1 MKLRIT
7 KKYITVICFAV
18 FLFSGLSLFA
28 QGVINEDFIDV
39 IEKNAAPYWSEAAA
53 EFTGNTVPAKWKNE
67 SAVIIGYKR
76 SITFDKKVS
85 GGWISSTKSNVF
97 LFEKVRFKIKLQDKN
112 ATEGFTE
119 VYFRY
124 GDKLDGFSAK
134 VIKPD
139 GEVQVVDVSD
149 AVEVGSKADVPE
161 FYKSFFDQ
169 NTGTETR
176 YYKVAIPN
184 LEVGDVLEYVSYT
197 KSKLNVMRSGY
208 VEFDPQYEICS
219 KKYPVMFNE
228 ISIDT
233 DEKTFFKSLSQNGAP
248 EFKKEESEVKGF
260 YRYVLTDK
268 DRATEK
274 DVNFISPMLAYP
286 VVKFQ
291 VIYANSDKVKG
302 ALIGERGELK
312 SGFTKEEIAKIAWD
326 DYVNVGYYPLNGGM
340 LSVQGFID
348 YTWNDMRKES
358 VSDLPEEKFI
368 QNVYYRIRNHVLFRD
383 SYLPDKVFAYIFGS
397 LLFQRKI
404 SSDLIIT
411 TSNKTG
417 KLKDVLFDG
426 EIRYAIRVGTKFY
439 FNCTDHSN
447 PGELVETLLGNEAY
461 IIKEPAKKTGV
472 QEIIAITLPDATAAE
487 NTVHYDITA
496 QYDPV
501 TNKISVNRSATY
513 NGLSKAKEIDNV
525 VKYTPYM
532 FDDFKIYFGS
542 SPLDKMS
549 SRQADE
555 YYSSVAAIKEE
566 FKTAKPELSQQELDK
581 EYRQKV
587 KHKNFKLIS
596 DGRALVRKQLTAAD
610 DFEIEDMTKRAGKKI
625 LVNAAG
631 LMGTQLQITKEERS
645 RTKDIQVGYART
657 LTWKI
662 SMPIPAGYT
671 VKGLKEMNILVDNE
685 AGRFSCEAKEE
696 NGNVILSI
704 AKVYKQRNMPREKW
718 NEMLAFID
726 AAYNTTF
733 KYILLLP
740 KN

>member
-1 MKLRIT
+1 MKFST
-7 KKYITVICFAV
+7 YKKVVFAACFV
-18 FLFSGLSLFA
+18 FLLSVSQSLFA
-28 QGVINEDFIDV
+28 QSVIDEDFIEV
-39 IEKNAAPYWSEAAA
+39 IEKNAAPYWTEAMPSFA
-53 EFTGNTVPAKWKNE
+53 TNTVPDKWKNE

-112 ATEGFTE
+112 ATEGFAE

-124 GDKLDGFSAK
+124 GDKLDGFSAR
-134 VIKPD
+134 VIKPN
-139 GEVQVVDVSD
+139 GETQAVDLGD
-149 AVEVGSKADVPE
+149 AVEAGSKSNVPE

-219 KKYPVMFNE
+219 KKYPVMYNE

-248 EFKKEESEVKGF
+248 EFKKEESDVSGF
-260 YRYVLTDK
+260 FRYVLIDK

-274 DVNFISPMLAYP
+274 DVNFISPLLAYP

-291 VIYANSDKVKG
+291 VIYANSDKIKG
-302 ALIGERGELK
+302 ALIGGKGELK

-326 DYVNVGYYPLNGGM
+326 DYVNVGYYPLNSNM
-340 LSVQGFID
+340 LTVQGFVD
-348 YTWNDMRKES
+348 YTWNDMRKEN

-368 QNVYYRIRNHVLFRD
+368 QNVYYRIRNHVLYRD
-383 SYLPDKVFAYIFGS
+383 SYLSDKVFAYIFGS

-426 EIRYAIRVGTKFY
+426 EIRYVIRVKDKFY

-461 IIKEPAKKTGV
+461 IIKEPAKKTGI
-472 QEIIAITLPDATAAE
+472 QEITPITLPEAAATE
-487 NTVHYDITA
+487 NTVQYDITA
-496 QYDPV
+496 QYDPL
-501 TNKISVNRSATY
+501 TNKMNVNRTATY
-513 NGLSKAKEIDNV
+513 NGISKAKEIDNV
-525 VKYTPYM
+525 VKYTPYI
-532 FDDFKIYFGS
+532 FDDFKVYFGS

-566 FKTAKPELSQQELDK
+566 FKTAKPEFVQQELDK

-625 LVNAAG
+625 LVNLAG
-631 LMGTQLQITKEERS
+631 LMGTQLQITKAERN

-657 LTWKI
+657 LSWKI
-662 SMPIPAGYT
+662 SMPVPAGYT
-671 VKGLKEMNILVDNE
+671 VKGLKEMNTVVDNE
-685 AGRFSCEAKEE
+685 AGKFSCEAKEE
-696 NGNVILSI
+696 NGNVIFSI
-704 AKVYKQRNMPREKW
+704 VKMYKKKDMPKEKW

-733 KYILLLP
+733 KYILLQP

>member
-7 KKYITVICFAV
+7 KSYITVVCIAV
-18 FLFSGLSLFA
+18 FLLGNLPLFA
-28 QGVINEDFIDV
+28 QGVINEDFIEV
-39 IEKNAAPYWSEAAA
+39 IEKNAAPYWNEAAA
-53 EFTGNTVPAKWKNE
+53 EFTGNTVPVKWKNE

-85 GGWISSTKSNVF
+85 GGWISSTRSNVF

-134 VIKPD
+134 IIKPD
-139 GEVQVVDVSD
+139 GEVQAVDLSD

-176 YYKVAIPN
+176 YYKVAVPN

-219 KKYPVMFNE
+219 KKYPVMYNE

-248 EFKKEESEVKGF
+248 EFKKEESETKGF

-302 ALIGERGELK
+302 ALIGQRGELK

-326 DYVNVGYYPLNGGM
+326 DYVNVGYYPLSNSI
-340 LSVQGFID
+340 LSVQQFID
-348 YTWNDMRKES
+348 YTWNDMRKEN

-368 QNVYYRIRNHVLFRD
+368 QNAYYRIRNHVLFRD
-383 SYLPDKVFAYIFGS
+383 SYLPDKVFSYIFGS

-426 EIRYAIRVGTKFY
+426 EIRYAIKVGNKFY

-461 IIKEPAKKTGV
+461 IIREPAKKTGV
-472 QEIIAITLPDATAAE
+472 QEIIPITLPDAAATE

-501 TNKISVNRSATY
+501 TNKINVNRSATY
-513 NGLSKAKEIDNV
+513 NGLSKAKEIENV
-525 VKYTPYM
+525 LKYTSYM
-532 FDDFKIYFGS
+532 FDDYKIFFGS
-542 SPLDKMS
+542 SPLDKMN

-555 YYSSVAAIKEE
+555 YYNSLAAIKEE
-566 FKTAKPELSQQELDK
+566 FKTAKPELAQQELDK

-587 KHKNFKLIS
+587 KHKNFKLVS

-625 LVNAAG
+625 LINAAG
-631 LMGTQLQITKEERS
+631 LMGTQLQITKEERN

-657 LTWKI
+657 LSWKI
-662 SMPIPAGYT
+662 SIPVPAGYT
-671 VKGLKEMNILVDNE
+671 VKGLKEMNTLVDNE
-685 AGRFSCEAKEE
+685 AGKFSCEAKEE
-696 NGNVILSI
+696 NGNIILSI
-704 AKVYKQRNMPREKW
+704 MKVYKQREMPKEKW

-733 KYILLLP
+733 KYILLIP

>member
-1 MKLRIT
+1 MKSRIT
-7 KKYITVICFAV
+7 KIYIVAFCFAAMQFIAQPV
-18 FLFSGLSLFA
+18 FA
-28 QGVINEDFIDV
+28 QGVIDEAFIDV
-39 IEKNAAPYWSEAAA
+39 IQSNAAPYWNEGPADFAVNA
-53 EFTGNTVPAKWKNE
+53 VPAKWKNE

-76 SITFDKKVS
+76 SIMFDKKVS

-97 LFEKVRFKIKLQDKN
+97 LFESVRFKIKLQDNN

-124 GDKLDGFSAK
+124 GDNPDGFSAK
-134 VIKPD
+134 VIKPN
-139 GEVQVVDVSD
+139 GEVQVVDLSD
-149 AVEVGSKADVPE
+149 AVETGSKTEVPE

-169 NTGTETR
+169 NTGAETR

-197 KSKLNVMRSGY
+197 KSKLNVKRSGY

-219 KKYPVMFNE
+219 KKYPVMYNE

-248 EFKKEESEVKGF
+248 EFKKEESDSKEF
-260 YRYVLTDK
+260 FRYVFVDK
-268 DRATEK
+268 DRGTEK
-274 DVNFISPMLAYP
+274 DVNFISPMLTYP

-302 ALIGERGELK
+302 ALIGGRGELK
-312 SGFTKEEIAKIAWD
+312 SGFTKEEMAKIAWE
-326 DYVNVGYYPLNGGM
+326 DYMNVGYYPLNNGL
-340 LSVQGFID
+340 LSVQGFIN
-348 YTWNDMRKES
+348 YTWNDMRKDN
-358 VSDLPEEKFI
+358 VNDLPEEKFI

-383 SYLPDKVFAYIFGS
+383 SYLPDKVFVYIFSS
-397 LLFQRKI
+397 LLSKREI
-404 SSDLIIT
+404 NTDLIIT

-417 KLKDVLFDG
+417 KLKDALFDD
-426 EIRYAIRVGTKFY
+426 EIRYAAKVNGKFY

-461 IIKEPAKKTGV
+461 IIKEPAKKTGD
-472 QEIIAITLPDATAAE
+472 QEIIAITLPDAAATE

-501 TNKISVNRSATY
+501 TNKMNVNRTATY
-513 NGLSKAKEIDNV
+513 NGLSKAKEIDLV

-549 SRQADE
+549 SRQTDE
-555 YYSSVAAIKEE
+555 YYSTVAAIKEE
-566 FKTAKPELSQQELDK
+566 FKTAKPDLAQQELDK

-596 DGRALVRKQLTAAD
+596 DGRALVRKQLTVAD
-610 DFEIEDMTKRAGKKI
+610 EFEIEDMTKKAGKKI

-631 LMGTQLQITKEERS
+631 LMGMQLQITKEERN

-657 LTWKI
+657 LSWKI
-662 SMPIPAGYT
+662 SMPIPAGYI
-671 VKGLKEMNILVDNE
+671 VKGLKEMNMVVDNE
-685 AGRFSCEAKEE
+685 AGKFSCEAKEE
-696 NGNVILSI
+696 NGNIIL
-704 AKVYKQRNMPREKW
+704 
-718 NEMLAFID
+718 
-726 AAYNTTF
+726 
-733 KYILLLP
+733 
-740 KN
+740 

>member
-1 MKLRIT
+1 MKFSIH
-7 KKYITVICFAV
+7 KAIFISICLMQGLA
-18 FLFSGLSLFA
+18 FSSFA
-28 QGVINEDFIDV
+28 QGVIDEDFIEV
-39 IEKNAAPYWSEAAA
+39 IEKNAAPYWSESASA
-53 EFTGNTVPAKWKNE
+53 FTTNNIHEKWKNE

-134 VIKPD
+134 VIKPN
-139 GEVQVVDVSD
+139 GETQTVDVSD
-149 AVEVGSKADVPE
+149 AVEVDSKNEVPE
-161 FYKSFFDQ
+161 FFKSFFDQ
-169 NTGTETR
+169 NSGAETR

-184 LEVGDVLEYVSYT
+184 LEVGDILEYVAYT
-197 KSKLNVMRSGY
+197 KSKLNVMSSGY

-219 KKYPVMFNE
+219 KKYPIMYNE

-233 DEKTFFKSLSQNGAP
+233 DDKTFFKSLSQNGAP
-248 EFKKEESEVKGF
+248 EFKKEESDVKGF
-260 YRYVLTDK
+260 FRYVFVDK

-291 VIYANSDKVKG
+291 VIYANSDKVRG
-302 ALIGERGELK
+302 ALIGEKGELK
-312 SGFTKEEIAKIAWD
+312 SGFTKEEVAKIAWD
-326 DYVNVGYYPLNGGM
+326 DYISIGRYPINNAMFTVQDFVN
-340 LSVQGFID
+340 
-348 YTWNDMRKES
+348 YTWAEMKKEN
-358 VSDLPEEKFI
+358 VNDLPEEKFI
-368 QNVYYRIRNHVLFRD
+368 QNVYYRIRNHVLFR
-383 SYLPDKVFAYIFGS
+383 STYLSDKMFAYIFSS

-404 SSDLIIT
+404 NSDLIIS
-411 TSNKTG
+411 TSNKIG

-426 EIRYAIRVGTKFY
+426 EIKYVIRVGDKFY

-461 IIKEPAKKTGV
+461 IIKEPARKTGI
-472 QEIIAITLPDATAAE
+472 QEIIPVTLPDAAATE

-501 TNKISVNRSATY
+501 ANKMSVNRSSTY
-513 NGLSKAKEIDNV
+513 NGITKAKEIDNI
-525 VKYTPYM
+525 VKFTPYM

-549 SRQADE
+549 SRQVDE

-566 FKTAKPELSQQELDK
+566 FKTAKPDLVQQELNK
-581 EYRQKV
+581 EYLQKV
-587 KHKNFKLIS
+587 KYKNFKLVS
-596 DGRALVRKQLTAAD
+596 DGRALVRKQLTAAEE
-610 DFEIEDMTKRAGKKI
+610 FEISDVTKKAGKKI
-625 LVNAAG
+625 LVNLPG
-631 LMGTQLQITKEERS
+631 LMGVQLQIAKDERN

-657 LTWKI
+657 LSWKI
-662 SMPIPAGYT
+662 SMPVPPGYT
-671 VKGLKEMNILVDNE
+671 VKGLKELNTLVDNE
-685 AGRFSCEAKEE
+685 AGKFSCEAKEE
-696 NGNVILSI
+696 NGNVVLTIV
-704 AKVYKQRNMPREKW
+704 KVYKKKDMPKEKW

-726 AAYNTTF
+726 AAYNNTF
-733 KYILLLP
+733 KYILLQP

>member
-18 FLFSGLSLFA
+18 FQFSGLSLFA

-426 EIRYAIRVGTKFY
+426 EIRYAIRVGAKFY

>member
-1 MKLRIT
+1 MKFSIH
-7 KKYITVICFAV
+7 KAIFISICLMPGMA
-18 FLFSGLSLFA
+18 SSSFA
-28 QGVINEDFIDV
+28 QGVIDEDFIEV
-39 IEKNAAPYWSEAAA
+39 IEKNAAPYWSESASA
-53 EFTGNTVPAKWKNE
+53 FTTNSIPEKWKNE

-76 SITFDKKVS
+76 SITFDKKIS

-134 VIKPD
+134 VIKPN
-139 GEVQVVDVSD
+139 GETQTVDVSD
-149 AVEVGSKADVPE
+149 AVEVDSKNEVPE
-161 FYKSFFDQ
+161 FFKSFFDQ
-169 NTGTETR
+169 NSGAETR

-184 LEVGDVLEYVSYT
+184 LEVGDVLEYVAYT
-197 KSKLNVMRSGY
+197 KSKLNVMSSGY

-219 KKYPVMFNE
+219 KKYPIMYNE

-233 DEKTFFKSLSQNGAP
+233 DDKTFFKSLSQNGAP
-248 EFKKEESEVKGF
+248 EFKKEESDVKGF
-260 YRYVLTDK
+260 FRYVFIDK

-274 DVNFISPMLAYP
+274 DVNFINPMLAYP

-291 VIYANSDKVKG
+291 VIYANSDKVRG
-302 ALIGERGELK
+302 ALIGEKGELK
-312 SGFTKEEIAKIAWD
+312 SGFTKEEVAKIAWD
-326 DYVNVGYYPLNGGM
+326 DYVSVGRYPINNAM
-340 LSVQGFID
+340 MTVQDFIN
-348 YTWNDMRKES
+348 YTWGDMKREN

-368 QNVYYRIRNHVLFRD
+368 QNVYYRIRNHVLFR
-383 SYLPDKVFAYIFGS
+383 STYLSDKMFAYIFGS

-404 SSDLIIT
+404 NSDLIIT
-411 TSNKTG
+411 TSNKIG

-426 EIRYAIRVGTKFY
+426 EIKYVIRVGDKFY

-461 IIKEPAKKTGV
+461 IIKEPARKTGI
-472 QEIIAITLPDATAAE
+472 QEITPVTLPDAAATE

-501 TNKISVNRSATY
+501 TNKMSVNRSSTY
-513 NGLSKAKEIDNV
+513 NGISKAKEIDNI
-525 VKYTPYM
+525 VKFTSYI

-566 FKTAKPELSQQELDK
+566 FKNAKPDQVQQELDK

-587 KHKNFKLIS
+587 KYKNFKLVS
-596 DGRALVRKQLTAAD
+596 DGRALVRKQLTAAEE
-610 DFEIEDMTKRAGKKI
+610 FEIGDMTKKAGKKI
-625 LVNAAG
+625 LVNLPG
-631 LMGTQLQITKEERS
+631 LMGVQLQIAKDERN

-657 LTWKI
+657 LSWKI
-662 SMPIPAGYT
+662 SMPVPAGYT
-671 VKGLKEMNILVDNE
+671 VKGLKELNTMVDNE
-685 AGRFSCEAKEE
+685 AGKFSCEAKEE
-696 NGNVILSI
+696 NGNVVLTIV
-704 AKVYKQRNMPREKW
+704 KVYKKKDMPKEKW

-726 AAYNTTF
+726 AAYNNTF
-733 KYILLLP
+733 RYILLQP

>member
-404 SSDLIIT
+404 NSDLIIT

>member
-1 MKLRIT
+1 MKFSIH
-7 KKYITVICFAV
+7 KAIFISICLMPGLA
-18 FLFSGLSLFA
+18 FSSFA
-28 QGVINEDFIDV
+28 QGVIDEDFIEV
-39 IEKNAAPYWSEAAA
+39 IEKNAAPYWSESASA
-53 EFTGNTVPAKWKNE
+53 FTTNSIPEKWKNE

-76 SITFDKKVS
+76 SITFDKKIS

-134 VIKPD
+134 VIKPN
-139 GEVQVVDVSD
+139 GETQTVDVSD
-149 AVEVGSKADVPE
+149 AVEVDSKNEVPE
-161 FYKSFFDQ
+161 FFKSFFDQ
-169 NTGTETR
+169 NSGAETR

-184 LEVGDVLEYVSYT
+184 LEVGDVLEYVAYT
-197 KSKLNVMRSGY
+197 KSKLNVMSSGY

-219 KKYPVMFNE
+219 KKYPVMYNE

-233 DEKTFFKSLSQNGAP
+233 DDKTFFKSLSQNGAP
-248 EFKKEESEVKGF
+248 EFKKEESDVKGF
-260 YRYVLTDK
+260 FRYVFVDK

-291 VIYANSDKVKG
+291 VIYANSDKVRG
-302 ALIGERGELK
+302 ALIGEKGELK
-312 SGFTKEEIAKIAWD
+312 SGFTKEEVAKIAWD
-326 DYVNVGYYPLNGGM
+326 DYVSVGRYPINNAM
-340 LSVQGFID
+340 MTVQDFIN
-348 YTWNDMRKES
+348 YTWGDMKREN

-368 QNVYYRIRNHVLFRD
+368 QNVYYRIRNHVLFR
-383 SYLPDKVFAYIFGS
+383 STYLSDKMFAYIFGS

-404 SSDLIIT
+404 NSDLIIT
-411 TSNKTG
+411 TSNKIG

-426 EIRYAIRVGTKFY
+426 EIKYVIRVGDKFY

-461 IIKEPAKKTGV
+461 IIKEPARKTGI
-472 QEIIAITLPDATAAE
+472 QEITPVTLPDAAATE

-501 TNKISVNRSATY
+501 TNKMNVNRSSTY
-513 NGLSKAKEIDNV
+513 NGISKAKEIDNI
-525 VKYTPYM
+525 VKFTSYI

-566 FKTAKPELSQQELDK
+566 FKNAKPEQVQQELNK

-587 KHKNFKLIS
+587 KYKNFKLVS
-596 DGRALVRKQLTAAD
+596 DGRALVRKQLTAAEE
-610 DFEIEDMTKRAGKKI
+610 FEIGDMTKKAGKKI
-625 LVNAAG
+625 LVNLPG
-631 LMGTQLQITKEERS
+631 LMGVQLQIAKDERN

-657 LTWKI
+657 LSWKI
-662 SMPIPAGYT
+662 SMPVPAGYT
-671 VKGLKEMNILVDNE
+671 VKGLKELNTMVDNE
-685 AGRFSCEAKEE
+685 AGKFSCEAKEE
-696 NGNVILSI
+696 NGNVVLTIV
-704 AKVYKQRNMPREKW
+704 KVYKKKDMPKEKW

-726 AAYNTTF
+726 AAYNNTF
-733 KYILLLP
+733 RYILLQP